1 MILPSLL
8 RLGSARPA
16 SASPTRLESGS
27 QALHRLMRD
36 RSKPLWDSLQDTVE
50 AASQLCETDCAGITR
65 REPPPEGL
73 DTLRW
78 IATTGPL
85 RLAIGQSLCLDR
97 NLRSVLR
104 ERKPRLVI
112 HPHRLFSHIAES
124 WHATE
129 ALLVPFTSETSERS
143 SGILWVVQRDGSKRL
158 DGDEIRLLTQLAA
171 FASFTIA
178 RQEIEALR
186 RNAVRSC
193 AAARVAHELA
203 RAINTPLPAVPNPL
217 HQPDNNSGQRRED
230 ARTQLR
236 RSNTLIRVPLVGDA
250 PHLRN

>member
-8 RLGSARPA
+8 RLGSARA
-16 SASPTRLESGS
+16 ASPSPARLESGN
-27 QALHRLMRD
+27 QALHRLMHD
-36 RSKPLWDSLQDTVE
+36 RTKPLWDSLQDTVD

-65 REPPPEGL
+65 REPLPEGA

-78 IATTGPL
+78 ITATGPL
-85 RLAIGQSLCLDR
+85 RLAIGQSMCLDR

-158 DGDEIRLLTQLAA
+158 DADGIRLLTQLAA

-203 RAINTPLPAVPNPL
+203 RAINTPQPAL
-217 HQPDNNSGQRRED
+217 GDNSGQPLED

-250 PHLRN
+250 PYLRN